1 MATKTKSTKN
11 LQKEITKTATDAVD
25 YAKTT
30 VGGVQKDLNDAAGDV
45 KDAVNKVFLAGL
57 GALVVA
63 EEEGSKMFKTLVKK
77 GEKTELP
84 GLGGERVKAIR
95 AQINGATDKATGTV
109 KGRMNGAKKAADD
122 TADKAEDRI
131 QETVATVMKRLGVPT
146 REEISEL
153 TASVERLTTHIERL
167 KEERTASTELT
178 MEAVGGGWYEIRIG
192 DVVVEKVQGKEDAE
206 QALIR
211 VQEQRA

>member
-1 MATKTKSTKN
+1 MPTKTQTKN
-11 LQKEITKTATDAVD
+11 LQKEIKKTTGDAVD

-30 VGGVQKDLNDAAGDV
+30 VEGVQKDLVDAAGDV

-63 EEEGSKMFKTLVKK
+63 EEEGSKTFKKLVKK
-77 GEKTELP
+77 GEKIELP
-84 GLGGERVKAIR
+84 GLGAERVKAVR
-95 AQINGATDKATGTV
+95 DQITGAADKATGTV
-109 KGRMNGAKKAADD
+109 KNQVNGAMKTADD

-131 QETVATVMKRLGVPT
+131 QETVASVMKRLGVPT
-146 REEISEL
+146 REEIAEL
-153 TASVERLTTHIERL
+153 TASVERLTTNIERL
-167 KEERTASTELT
+167 KNERTASTELT

-206 QALIR
+206 QTLIR